1 MFTAQ
6 LFLAGFGVWCRRGG
20 KKKPSK
26 FRKKLNCWLSSK
38 VLAVRLGSHRV
49 RPFVMNNKS
58 AISLK
63 FLFEFFPFCQPEA
76 SKDASLR
83 QTQAGSAAQ
92 LCRCA
97 ARDGWGGLYS
107 LASVK
112 GLVNYLHTWMD
123 AGSGVGQ
130 LHHEGQTR
138 LIWIQ
143 SPSVAGIQLRP
154 FVSISLS
161 FHICKMVRKGRVI
174 QKKQRIRNNVW
185 KLWAQHPTYVGIQD
199 VEAVL
204 RATITV
210 RSAGVTC
217 QSRRLQV
224 SRGTSESDFRV
235 CSVPANG
242 SYWEDGLPFHTLGWV
257 HAVRSWGF
265 PPFRDVS
272 SGCVLYN
279 SQTSWSQLKF
289 AIKH

>member
-1 MFTAQ
+1 
-6 LFLAGFGVWCRRGG
+6 
-20 KKKPSK
+20 
-26 FRKKLNCWLSSK
+26 
-38 VLAVRLGSHRV
+38 
-49 RPFVMNNKS
+49 
-58 AISLK
+58 
-63 FLFEFFPFCQPEA
+63 
-76 SKDASLR
+76 
-83 QTQAGSAAQ
+83 
-92 LCRCA
+92 
-97 ARDGWGGLYS
+97 
-107 LASVK
+107 
-112 GLVNYLHTWMD
+112 MD

-161 FHICKMVRKGRVI
+161 FHI
-174 QKKQRIRNNVW
+174 
-185 KLWAQHPTYVGIQD
+185 YVGIQD

-242 SYWEDGLPFHTLGWV
+242 SY
-257 HAVRSWGF
+257 
-265 PPFRDVS
+265 
-272 SGCVLYN
+272 
-279 SQTSWSQLKF
+279 
-289 AIKH
+289 